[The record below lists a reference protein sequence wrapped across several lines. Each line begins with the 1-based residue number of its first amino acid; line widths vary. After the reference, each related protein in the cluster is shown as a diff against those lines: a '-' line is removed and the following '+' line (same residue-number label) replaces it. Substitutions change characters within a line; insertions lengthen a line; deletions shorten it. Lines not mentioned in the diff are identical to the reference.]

1 MIHTR
6 GPISAKGF
14 ACLATAAM
22 MLIASAAD
30 AKSVESKASV
40 GSGSSALKA
49 VATIAASAATGATD
63 RNLLRDAR
71 LAFEKKDYRR
81 AINLYSK
88 IPATSDY
95 WSESL
100 EERAWALVHVK
111 EHDQA
116 LSLVKTL
123 TAPPVKHEIGGEPYL
138 LSGIVQL
145 RLCNYNELFRVMK
158 RFKGDIQPRYEALQV
173 LAKTGN
179 SPAAEKFL
187 SRSFDAGDVSRAT
200 AGEDLANLPRMV
212 YRDKKLRSAFQASMK
227 PGSDKHMANVRA
239 RLKSLA
245 ERDVKD
251 LGEVLRKF
259 HLMEVEAVS
268 RMYSKVHLADAKTPS
283 SKVQRDANTLV
294 FPDDAEDVWLDELDN
309 YHVEASGCPGAP
321 SANSA
326 GAVSS
331 KGPKS

>member
-1 MIHTR
+1 MSYAMSLATLTVLLTATTA
-6 GPISAKGF
+6 GAKVSAK
-14 ACLATAAM
+14 
-22 MLIASAAD
+22 
-30 AKSVESKASV
+30 V
-40 GSGSSALKA
+40 GSKSEPTS
-49 VATIAASAATGATD
+49 D
-63 RNLLRDAR
+63 RQVLREAR
-71 LAFEKKDYRR
+71 VAFEKKDYRR
-81 AINLYSK
+81 SINLYSK

-123 TAPPVKHEIGGEPYL
+123 TAPPVKYEIGGEPYL

-158 RFKGDIQPRYEALQV
+158 RFKSDIQPRYEALQV

-187 SRSFDAGDVSRAT
+187 SRSFEAGDVSRAT

-212 YRDKKLRSAFQASMK
+212 YRDKKLRTAFLASMK
-227 PGSDKHMANVRA
+227 HGSDKHMAIVRA

-259 HLMEVEAVS
+259 HLIEVEAVS

-294 FPDDAEDVWLDELDN
+294 FPDDSDDVWLDELDN
-309 YHVEASGCPGAP
+309 YHVEANGCPGAP
-321 SANSA
+321 STTSA
-326 GAVSS
+326 GANAGD

>member
-1 MIHTR
+1 MNQSR
-6 GPISAKGF
+6 GFF
-14 ACLATAAM
+14 AAIGLLTAG
-22 MLIASAAD
+22 LVTVGLTASVAD
-30 AKSVESKASV
+30 AKAGAKT
-40 GSGSSALKA
+40 SATK
-49 VATIAASAATGATD
+49 TSAQPTD
-63 RNLLRDAR
+63 KQVLRDAR

-81 AINLYSK
+81 SINLYSK

-123 TAPPVKHEIGGEPYL
+123 TAPPVKYEIGGEPYL

-145 RLCNYNELFRVMK
+145 RLCNYDELFRVMK
-158 RFKGDIQPRYEALQV
+158 RFKADIQPRYDALQV

-187 SRSFDAGDVSRAT
+187 SRSFDAGDVTRQT
-200 AGEDLANLPRMV
+200 AGEDLANLPRMI
-212 YRDKKLRSAFQASMK
+212 YRDKKLRSSFQASMK
-227 PGSDKHMANVRA
+227 PGSDKHMATVRA
-239 RLKSLA
+239 RLKALA

-251 LGEVLRKF
+251 IGEVLRKF

-283 SKVQRDANTLV
+283 TAVKRDANTLV
-294 FPDDAEDVWLDELDN
+294 FPDDTEDVWLDELDN
-309 YHVEASGCPGAP
+309 YHVEANGCPGAP
-321 SANSA
+321 SATSA
-326 GAVSS
+326 GAQDGG

>member
-1 MIHTR
+1 MNQSR
-6 GPISAKGF
+6 GLLMAMSYAMSLATLAVLLTATTAGAKVSAK
-14 ACLATAAM
+14 
-22 MLIASAAD
+22 
-30 AKSVESKASV
+30 V
-40 GSGSSALKA
+40 GSKSEPTS
-49 VATIAASAATGATD
+49 D
-63 RNLLRDAR
+63 RQVLREAR
-71 LAFEKKDYRR
+71 VAFEKKDYRR
-81 AINLYSK
+81 SINLYSK

-123 TAPPVKHEIGGEPYL
+123 TAPPVKYEIGGEPYL

-158 RFKGDIQPRYEALQV
+158 HFKSDIQPRYEALQV

-187 SRSFDAGDVSRAT
+187 SRSFEAGDVSRAT

-212 YRDKKLRSAFQASMK
+212 YRDKKLRTAFLASMK
-227 PGSDKHMANVRA
+227 PGSDKHMAIVRA

-259 HLMEVEAVS
+259 HLIEVEAVS

-294 FPDDAEDVWLDELDN
+294 FPDDSDDVWLDELDN
-309 YHVEASGCPGAP
+309 YHVEANGCPGAP
-321 SANSA
+321 SATSA